1 MWEMR
6 LHDFAKNRK
15 SVQGK
20 KAKWTVCMQRE
31 KKRKRN
37 GLGQNSAQ
45 TMPKAL
51 TSTCRLS
58 LSLSQLSL
66 SLYLSV
72 SISLFWPEVQFVIG
86 CDHESG
92 QVSIPKRLKRKI
104 QRKTG
109 FPDTFVSMHLPAT
122 LMQFLANGNP
132 FSLWLF
138 AARVHLGLSAF
149 FHLYLHFGIC
159 FVVASIS

>member
-1 MWEMR
+1 
-6 LHDFAKNRK
+6 
-15 SVQGK
+15 
-20 KAKWTVCMQRE
+20 MQRE

-66 SLYLSV
+66 SLYPSV
-72 SISLFWPEVQFVIG
+72 SISLFRPEVQFVIG

-122 LMQFLANGNP
+122 LM
-132 FSLWLF
+132 
-138 AARVHLGLSAF
+138 
-149 FHLYLHFGIC
+149 HFQRSTSIC
-159 FVVASIS
+159 QIDKATRWACKKQQEKIVQNYS